1 MPSNL
6 MSLFDG
12 SKLNGSINTQNRKAM
27 IIAAHPD
34 DGEFGAAGT
43 VTLLAAAGWTFEYLV
58 ITDGSKG
65 SSDRSIDANDL
76 REIRLVEQ
84 HHAAQH
90 LGIPKVTSLNYV
102 DGELLA
108 GRNLLGEIVRQIRIF
123 KPEIIFT
130 HDPESMFS
138 GTGWIHHSDHRI
150 TGQMV
155 IDAVYPAARDVL
167 NFPEHSDEGLT
178 THNVQTIY
186 LWDTEKPNIYVDI
199 SDVLDKKISALLSH
213 KSQFPSPKL
222 FAHQS
227 RQMWQDFDG
236 KYREEFRRLDIWA

>member
-12 SKLNGSINTQNRKAM
+12 SKINGTAYAQNQKAM

-43 VTLLAAAGWTFEYLV
+43 ATLLAASGWDFQYLV

-65 SSDRSIDANDL
+65 SSDKNVDKNEL
-76 REIRLVEQ
+76 RASRLTEQ
-84 HHAAQH
+84 QYAAKL
-90 LGIPKVTSLNYV
+90 LGISKIKTLNHV
-102 DGELLA
+102 DGELVA
-108 GRNLLGEIVRQIRIF
+108 DRNLLGEIVREIRMF
-123 KPEIIFT
+123 KPAIIFT

-138 GTGWIHHSDHRI
+138 GTGWIHHSDHRA

-155 IDAVYPAARDVL
+155 IDAVYPAARDIL
-167 NFPEHSDEGLT
+167 NFPEHSVEGLT

-186 LWDTEKPNIYVDI
+186 LWDTEKPNIYIDI

-227 RQMWQDFDG
+227 RQMWRDSDG

>member
-12 SKLNGSINTQNRKAM
+12 SKLNGSINTQDRKAM
-27 IIAAHPD
+27 IVAAHPD

-90 LGIPKVTSLNYV
+90 LGISKVTSLNYV

-108 GRNLLGEIVRQIRIF
+108 DRNLLGEIVRQIRIF

-167 NFPEHSDEGLT
+167 NFPEHFDEGLT
-178 THNVQTIY
+178 THNVQSIY
-186 LWDTEKPNIYVDI
+186 LWDTEKPNISIDI
-199 SDVLDKKISALLSH
+199 SDVFDKKISALLSH

-227 RQMWQDFDG
+227 RQMWQDSDG

>member
-108 GRNLLGEIVRQIRIF
+108 DRNLLGEIVRQIRIF

-150 TGQMV
+150 AGQMV

-167 NFPEHSDEGLT
+167 NFPEHFDEGLT
-178 THNVQTIY
+178 THNVQSIY
-186 LWDTEKPNIYVDI
+186 LWDTEKPNISIDI
-199 SDVLDKKISALLSH
+199 SDVADKKISALLSH

-227 RQMWQDFDG
+227 RHMWRDFDG

>member
-12 SKLNGSINTQNRKAM
+12 SKLSGIIGADSHKAM

-43 VTLLAAAGWTFEYLV
+43 ATLLTASGWTFQYLV

-65 SSDRSIDANDL
+65 SADENVDANEL
-76 REIRLVEQ
+76 RASRIAEQ
-84 HHAAQH
+84 HDAAEL
-90 LGIPKVTSLNYV
+90 LGIAKVTNLNHV
-102 DGELLA
+102 DGELVA
-108 GRNLLGEIVRQIRIF
+108 DRTLLGEIVRQIRIF

-138 GTGWIHHSDHRI
+138 GTGWIHHSDHRV

-155 IDAVYPAARDVL
+155 IDAVYPAARDIL
-167 NFPEHSDEGLT
+167 NFPEHLDEGLT

-186 LWDTEKPNIYVDI
+186 LWDTEKPNIYIDI
-199 SDVLDKKISALLSH
+199 SDVLDRKISALLSH
-213 KSQFPSPKL
+213 KSQFTNPKS

-227 RQMWQDFDG
+227 RQIWQDSDG
-236 KYREEFRRLDIWA
+236 RYREEFRRLDIWA

>member
-1 MPSNL
+1 

-12 SKLNGSINTQNRKAM
+12 SKLNGSINTQDRKAM
-27 IIAAHPD
+27 IVAAHPD

-90 LGIPKVTSLNYV
+90 LGISKVTSLNYV

-108 GRNLLGEIVRQIRIF
+108 DRNLLGEIVRQIRIF

-167 NFPEHSDEGLT
+167 NFPEHFDEGLT
-178 THNVQTIY
+178 THNVQSIY
-186 LWDTEKPNIYVDI
+186 LWDTEKPNISIDI
-199 SDVLDKKISALLSH
+199 SDVFDKKISALLSH

-227 RQMWQDFDG
+227 RQMWRDFDG

>member
-12 SKLNGSINTQNRKAM
+12 AKLSGTIDAQNRKAM

-43 VTLLAAAGWTFEYLV
+43 ATLLTATGWAFRYLI

-65 SSDRSIDANDL
+65 SPDQNVNTDDL
-76 REIRLVEQ
+76 KALRLAEQ
-84 HHAAQH
+84 HDAAQH
-90 LGIPKVTSLNYV
+90 LGISGVASLNHV
-102 DGELLA
+102 DGELA
-108 GRNLLGEIVRQIRIF
+108 ADRILLGEIVREIRMY

-138 GTGWIHHSDHRI
+138 GTGWIHHSDHRV

-155 IDAVYPAARDVL
+155 IDAVYPAARDIL
-167 NFPEHSDEGLT
+167 NFPEHLDEGLT

-186 LWDTEKPNIYVDI
+186 LWDTEKPNIYIDI
-199 SDVLDKKISALLSH
+199 SDVLDRKISALLSH
-213 KSQFPSPKL
+213 KSQFPNPKS
-222 FAHQS
+222 FAQQS
-227 RQMWQDFDG
+227 RQIWQDSDG